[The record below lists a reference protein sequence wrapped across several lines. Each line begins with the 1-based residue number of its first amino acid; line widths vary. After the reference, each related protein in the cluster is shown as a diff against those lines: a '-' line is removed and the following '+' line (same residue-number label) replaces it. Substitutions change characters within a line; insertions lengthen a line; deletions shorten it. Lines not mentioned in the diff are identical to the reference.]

1 MNYLYSSGMKRVI
14 IIGATSGIGRALA
27 SLYDA
32 EGWVVGICGRRHDLL
47 NELRTTLS
55 PKACVKEI
63 DVSDTEAARK
73 RFDELVAT
81 LGGAD
86 LVIISAGTGYLDP
99 AFPWEKERETLMIN
113 VTGFAAI
120 AHAAFD
126 LFRRQGFGHLAG
138 ISSIAALRGGQV
150 PSYNASKAFVSNYLQ
165 GLRCRASAERLAIL
179 VTDILPGFVDTAMAK
194 GDGLFWVASP
204 EKAARQIFEALK
216 KRKKV
221 VYVTRRWRL
230 VAMLLRMLPER
241 VYSTLL
247 CGSQEHRERYQ
258 G

>member
-1 MNYLYSSGMKRVI
+1 MKRVI

-27 SLYDA
+27 SFYVEA
-32 EGWVVGICGRRHDLL
+32 GWTVGVCGRRSALL
-47 NELRTTLS
+47 EELRDS
-55 PKACVKEI
+55 FGSSVRVQEI
-63 DVSDTEAARK
+63 DVADTDVARQ
-73 RFDELVAT
+73 RFADLAEEL
-81 LGGAD
+81 GAID
-86 LVIISAGTGYLDP
+86 LVIISAGTGYLDD
-99 AFPWEKERETLMIN
+99 AIPWEKERETLEIN

-165 GLRCRASAERLAIL
+165 GLRCRASAKRLAIS
-179 VTDILPGFVDTAMAK
+179 VTDIMPGFVDTAMAK

-204 EKAARQIFEALK
+204 EKAARQIFKSLE
-216 KRKKV
+216 KRKNV

-230 VAMLLRMLPER
+230 VAMLLRFLPEQ
-241 VYSTLL
+241 VYRALL
-247 CGSQEHRERYQ
+247 CRSQEKKVSPEGYN
-258 G
+258 